1 MNKKEA
7 VVWAIFEKTSLI
19 NLGDT
24 KANLIIFFSITP
36 FELKLELGYSDLFAF
51 DAFHFQWDV
60 LGHQVRRYRMGTDLT
75 GRSNAESPPSG
86 S

>member
-51 DAFHFQWDV
+51 DVFHFQ
-60 LGHQVRRYRMGTDLT
+60 
-75 GRSNAESPPSG
+75 
-86 S
+86 